1 MTNRKILVV
10 GSANIDLVTR
20 VSRIPKPG
28 ETLIGSSFQTVCGG
42 KGANQ
47 AMAAARLG
55 ATVSFLGCV
64 GEDGFAEQQRE
75 SLGGAG
81 VNLDYLKV
89 VSDQPTGT
97 AVIEVSDAG
106 ENSIVVVPGANFE
119 LGPDDIYAR
128 RAAFEAADVVLLQ
141 LEVPVETV
149 EAALELA
156 RECGALSI
164 LDIGSD
170 QPVSPT
176 VLGKA
181 SVISPNRSEAEHL
194 TGNPVGSEPEV
205 LAAAHTLLGFGA
217 DHVVMKL
224 GAEGSRYVGPASD
237 QHADAFAVSVV
248 DTTAAGDAFTAAL
261 GVGWDPANP
270 GGVLRFANAVGALAT
285 TRAGAQPSLPERDA
299 VLALLAENPS
309 HESSD

>member
-1 MTNRKILVV
+1 LTKRKILVV

-55 ATVSFLGCV
+55 ASVSFLGCV
-64 GEDGFAEQQRE
+64 GEDGFAGQQRA
-75 SLGGAG
+75 SLGAAG

-89 VSDQPTGT
+89 DRDQPTGT

-106 ENSIVVVPGANFE
+106 ENSIVVVPGANFS

-128 RAAFEAADVVLLQ
+128 REAFEAADVVLLQ

-149 EAALELA
+149 EAALDLA
-156 RECGALSI
+156 RECGVLSI

-170 QPVSPT
+170 QTITPAA
-176 VLGKA
+176 LGKA

-194 TGNPVGSEPEV
+194 TGKTVQTHADV
-205 LAAAHTLLGFGA
+205 LEAAHILLGYGA
-217 DHVVMKL
+217 GHVVMKL
-224 GAEGSRYVGPASD
+224 GSEGSRYVGPASD
-237 QHADAFAVSVV
+237 QHADAFTVSVI

-261 GVGWDPANP
+261 GVGWDPADP

-285 TRAGAQPSLPERDA
+285 TRVGAQPSLPERAA
-299 VLALLAENPS
+299 VSALLAENPS
-309 HESSD
+309 NASFD

>member
-10 GSANIDLVTR
+10 GSANIDLVAR
-20 VSRIPKPG
+20 VSRIPEPG

-64 GEDGFAEQQRE
+64 GADGFAEQQRE
-75 SLGGAG
+75 SLGSAG

-89 VSDQPTGT
+89 DSHQPTGT

-149 EAALELA
+149 EAALDLA

-170 QPVSPT
+170 QAITPA

-194 TGNPVGSEPEV
+194 TAKPVGSEAEV
-205 LAAAHTLLGFGA
+205 LEAAHTLLGYGA
-217 DHVVMKL
+217 AHVVMKL
-224 GAEGSRYVGPASD
+224 GAEGSRYVGPETD
-237 QHADAFAVSVV
+237 HYVGAFEVPVV

-261 GVGWDPANP
+261 GVVWDSANP
-270 GGVLRFANAVGALAT
+270 GEALRYANAVGALAT
-285 TRAGAQPSLPERDA
+285 TKAGAQPSLPTQAD
-299 VLALLAENPS
+299 VLALMAAQPTT
-309 HESSD
+309 

>member
-1 MTNRKILVV
+1 MEQQLTNRKILVV

-55 ATVSFLGCV
+55 ASVSFLGCV
-64 GEDGFAEQQRE
+64 GEDGFAEQQRK
-75 SLGGAG
+75 SLGSAG
-81 VNLDYLKV
+81 VHLDYLKV
-89 VSDQPTGT
+89 VSHQPTGT
-97 AVIEVSDAG
+97 AIIEVSDAG

-119 LGPDDIYAR
+119 LTPEDIHGR

-149 EAALELA
+149 EAALDLA
-156 RECGALSI
+156 RECGTLSI

-170 QPVSPT
+170 QAITPE

-194 TGNPVGSEPEV
+194 TGKVVSSAREV
-205 LAAAHTLLGFGA
+205 LDAAQTLLGYGA

-224 GAEGSRYVGPASD
+224 GSEGSRYVGHGAD
-237 QHADAFAVSVV
+237 QSVGAFDVAVV

-261 GVGWDPANP
+261 GVGWDSENP
-270 GGVLRFANAVGALAT
+270 GAVLRYANAVGALAT
-285 TRAGAQPSLPERDA
+285 TKAGAQPSLPTQAD
-299 VLALLAENPS
+299 VLALMAAQPIP
-309 HESSD
+309 